1 MKTAHYAIKI
11 TTDGTVEAV
20 ELNGRAPTRVEL
32 AGMLDYWSI
41 RTLPIRNGVLVVG
54 GMDEMECLAVN
65 EIATNLFAKSSKEH
79 VRGVVVLCSNGGD
92 RPIGF
97 DHDRAD
103 RIIRELKGEEI
114 Q

>member
-1 MKTAHYAIKI
+1 MLNKELRYVIHI

-41 RTLPIRNGVLVVG
+41 RTLPVRNGVLVVG
-54 GMDEMECLAVN
+54 RADETEGLAIN
-65 EIATNLFAKSSKEH
+65 EIATKLFARSSMEH
-79 VRGVVVLCSNGGD
+79 VRGDAVLCSNGGD

-97 DHDRAD
+97 DHDRQYK
-103 RIIRELKGEEI
+103 R
-114 Q
+114 